1 MPTSN
6 NNNNKKKQP
15 PTQFLLLKQKIYILF
30 FVIVVVGIDVRFTPF
45 DYHLFIKFR
54 TSQLIAG
61 ENDHGPRA
69 TVTTKPRQPTRQLA
83 SQQHLCLY
91 IYGDISSSE
100 PLNYRHN
107 PTSIDLSFCLSVC
120 WAVRFFVC
128 PFVCLVLAFLHS
140 FIESFTGPLQRTIHI
155 QKSSSASASSTHRG
169 YSQTECCE

>member
-30 FVIVVVGIDVRFTPF
+30 FVIIVVVGGVDVRFTPF

-107 PTSIDLSFCLSVC
+107 PTSVDLSFCLSVSLLGC
-120 WAVRFFVC
+120 TFF
-128 PFVCLVLAFLHS
+128 CLSICLSCVGISS
-140 FIESFTGPLQRTIHI
+140 FIH
-155 QKSSSASASSTHRG
+155 
-169 YSQTECCE
+169 